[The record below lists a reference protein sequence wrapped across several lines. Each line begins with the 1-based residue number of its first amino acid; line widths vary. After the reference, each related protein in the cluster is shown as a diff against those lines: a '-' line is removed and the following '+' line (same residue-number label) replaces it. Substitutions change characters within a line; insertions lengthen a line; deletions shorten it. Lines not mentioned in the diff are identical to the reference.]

1 MQEESSFGTPR
12 HFCLS
17 SNVVIKKWIYLRE
30 ALFKNQL
37 WWHREM
43 EIIWVLEDIVKSW
56 NDATLALLYFRF
68 LMGGTVILAKW
79 DMKQKNKLWL

>member
-1 MQEESSFGTPR
+1 M
-12 HFCLS
+12 
-17 SNVVIKKWIYLRE
+17 IKKWIYLRE